1 MDLGVNNQVTSDLN
15 NSNKRESL
23 LELSK
28 TQSCNP
34 RRNST
39 YCIYSGC
46 RCYNETNCCDCS
58 GLRLTSVPQN
68 LPPNITKLD
77 LYNNALTE
85 IPPHSLKNY
94 SRLRILHLNSN
105 NISKLNES
113 SFSGLENLT
122 FLRLDDNS
130 LAMTPDTF
138 PVGVFKPLVSLTA
151 LRLNKN
157 FNSAVGGNNFS
168 YPDLALSDLKNLKA
182 LYIDGLTNAS
192 FGVGFSRMT
201 SLVNFTVT
209 GYLDGYCNIICL
221 SNTTFQYLGH
231 IKVLN
236 LSNCHLRGGHIDKD
250 AFTPLVSL
258 EMLDIHYNEDIG
270 IKHLQHIMHGLRNN
284 TNLWWLDVSTIE
296 WRYSTG
302 TQVNASHVVNLPK
315 SLTTLKVAGNSIE
328 KIDNDTFDHLPPNLT
343 LLDIGK
349 NRIVFGVFLEFLPK
363 LTNLQTLLINGE
375 DYLYDIPTS
384 YNKESIK
391 HFHSLLKRRSVG
403 DDNALVFH
411 LPPQLSRIEMVNA
424 ELQYRLSRLTI
435 VSNNSLT
442 DLVLDRNFLPELQG
456 PFIGFNH
463 LTTLSIYSSYVS
475 SLEWT
480 FFSNFPRLENLNLGT
495 NLLGDFLNTL
505 DDPVFANLTNLK
517 KLDLSIN
524 NIQNLSYGLFIG
536 LNNLTILDLSN
547 NRLSEFNVN
556 ISGMKNLRLLNLSH
570 NSISSLPDD
579 VMESIDWLIDHQI
592 PVEVELNNCP
602 ILCTCQNLKFLT
614 WMVKSPAFKSF
625 KSYICAHDDVYVRL
639 TNGYNKT
646 VELLNKECA
655 SNEKL
660 FLFVV
665 AATLLVLFA
674 LVGLMIFRF
683 RWSLRYLYHAAMLNF
698 HRRHETK
705 GNKFD
710 YDVFI
715 SYANPDE
722 LFVLE
727 VVEPE
732 LVKRGVKVHI
742 HGRNFVAG
750 NFIASNIVSAVSMC
764 RRTLVILTG
773 NFCKSHWCKYE
784 VQMANMESVHDGRP
798 VLIFLVKENMAA
810 KNLGE
815 LMSFLRCNTYIPYP
829 QGEQLS
835 EREMKAMW
843 DKLAQDLR

>member
-1 MDLGVNNQVTSDLN
+1 MTSSVSVNGKSDSKNSWLNDKSTNTKNSNIHRMAIPSNNVVSVNDVMKKDAVLTKMKSNSSPSHKLTMDLGVNNQVTSDLN
-15 NSNKRESL
+15 NNNKRESL

-39 YCIYSGC
+39 YSIYSGC

-302 TQVNASHVVNLPK
+302 TQVNASHVTNLPK

-363 LTNLQTLLINGE
+363 LTKLQTLLINGE

-403 DDNALVFH
+403 DDNTLVFH

-435 VSNNSLT
+435 DSNNSLT

-463 LTTLSIYSSYVS
+463 LTTLSIHSSYVS

-480 FFSNFPRLENLNLGT
+480 FFSHLPYLEHLNLGANILGDFFDTHHDELIFSNSTHLKTLDLSFNNIYNLSLDAFVGLENLQ
-495 NLLGDFLNTL
+495 
-505 DDPVFANLTNLK
+505 V
-517 KLDLSIN
+517 
-524 NIQNLSYGLFIG
+524 
-536 LNNLTILDLSN
+536 LDLSN
-547 NRLSEFNVN
+547 NRLSSFNVN
-556 ISGMKNLRLLNLSH
+556 ITFMNNLRVLNLSH
-570 NSISSLPDD
+570 TSVSTLPALVTNHIDSLIKKHVP
-579 VMESIDWLIDHQI
+579 IQ
-592 PVEVELNNCP
+592 VEMSNCP
-602 ILCTCQNLKFLT
+602 ILCTCIQLHFLT
-614 WMVKSPAFKSF
+614 WMINSPAFKSF
-625 KSYICAHDDVYVRL
+625 DNYYCARNNIYTNL

-705 GNKFD
+705 GNTFY

-715 SYANPDE
+715 SYANQDE
-722 LFVLE
+722 RFVLE
-727 VVEPE
+727 VVEPGKSLRENNDETFGAMPSAFLTE
-732 LVKRGVKVHI
+732 LVLN
-742 HGRNFVAG
+742 NFKFHYG
-750 NFIASNIVSAVSMC
+750 ISQRLF
-764 RRTLVILTG
+764 
-773 NFCKSHWCKYE
+773 
-784 VQMANMESVHDGRP
+784 
-798 VLIFLVKENMAA
+798 
-810 KNLGE
+810 
-815 LMSFLRCNTYIPYP
+815 
-829 QGEQLS
+829 
-835 EREMKAMW
+835 
-843 DKLAQDLR
+843 